1 MVPMIKN
8 EVVSKVNGFID
19 INCFFTNMQIAN
31 HKEEI
36 RPNLQ
41 GHQLSSGSKP
51 RLIVKPSIRRSSSV
65 FERVK

>member
-19 INCFFTNMQIAN
+19 TNCFFRNMQIAS

-41 GHQLSSGSKP
+41 GHQLSRGSKP
-51 RLIVKPSIRRSSSV
+51 RLIVKPSVRRSSSV